1 MENTVR
7 IRLGEQA
14 TQSLF
19 EIMKLLNKDSATH
32 TANIIINQYLNQLRA
47 LEGLKNE
54 HSVIC

>member
-19 EIMKLLNKDSATH
+19 ETMKLLNKDSATH

-47 LEGLKNE
+47 QEALKNDN
-54 HSVIC
+54 SAIC

>member
-14 TQSLF
+14 TQNLF

-47 LEGLKNE
+47 HEGLKNE
-54 HSVIC
+54 NSAIR